1 MVALSPHGNSSMYTF
16 KFRNFS
22 EGKSA
27 YMYTCASQPLKLL
40 LTYPTGRS
48 GPRSLRLYGFI
59 CSTVQR
65 KRKIPSEGSMASI
78 ATTTTWHTVYRK
90 RIVCRD
96 CVYGRGG
103 QNIYTWN
110 YLLWVTVYVHV
121 NLTINKGLLFQRVAI
136 EQWSYWPSPGSTGN
150 SPCPKGR
157 PIPLHRISKVC
168 P

>member
-27 YMYTCASQPLKLL
+27 YMYTCAPQPLKLL

-65 KRKIPSEGSMASI
+65 KRKIPSEGSMESM

-96 CVYGRGG
+96 CVWGGGRTK
-103 QNIYTWN
+103 NIYEII
-110 YLLWVTVYVHV
+110 LLRVIHLIWIIISESRAVR
-121 NLTINKGLLFQRVAI
+121 LLALSRQHWEFPLSQRVAD
-136 EQWSYWPSPGSTGN
+136 SPPQNFQSVSIGVEN
-150 SPCPKGR
+150 AR
-157 PIPLHRISKVC
+157 E
-168 P
+168 